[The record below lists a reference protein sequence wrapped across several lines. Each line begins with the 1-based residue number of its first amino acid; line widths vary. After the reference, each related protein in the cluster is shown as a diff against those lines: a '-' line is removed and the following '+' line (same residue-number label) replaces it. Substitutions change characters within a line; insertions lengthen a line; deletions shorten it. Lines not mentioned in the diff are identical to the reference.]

1 MEELF
6 MENRMIKLRAKG
18 TNDVT
23 LKVIPGHFATNHS
36 HINYYI
42 DITTLKTRL
51 CDAEAVA
58 RELAQKYVTSTV
70 IDTIVC
76 LDGTQVIGACL
87 ARELTA
93 SGLASINA
101 HQSIYVI
108 RPEYNSNSQLL
119 FRDNLQPMLN
129 GKHVLILM
137 ASVATGKTINKS
149 VECVQY
155 YGGIVQGVA
164 AVYSTMKSIDGLD
177 IQSIF
182 SPDDLPGYASYE
194 FKDCPYCKQGIK
206 LDALVNS
213 FGYSKL

>member
-1 MEELF
+1 MEQ
-6 MENRMIKLRAKG
+6 RMQKVYSRSGA
-18 TNDVT
+18 VA
-23 LKVIPGHFATNHS
+23 LKVAQGHFATNHS

-51 CDAEAVA
+51 SDAEAVA

-87 ARELTA
+87 ARELTK

-137 ASVATGKTINKS
+137 A
-149 VECVQY
+149 
-155 YGGIVQGVA
+155 

-182 SPDDLPGYASYE
+182 SPADLPGYASYE

>member
-1 MEELF
+1 MINMVKLPTNKSSLF
-6 MENRMIKLRAKG
+6 LRVAK
-18 TNDVT
+18 
-23 LKVIPGHFATNHS
+23 GHFATSHS

-51 CDAEAVA
+51 SDAEAVA

-87 ARELTA
+87 ARELTK

-182 SPDDLPGYASYE
+182 SPADLPGYASYE

>member
-1 MEELF
+1 MEQ
-6 MENRMIKLRAKG
+6 RMQKVYSRSG
-18 TNDVT
+18 TVA
-23 LKVIPGHFATNHS
+23 LKVAQGHFATNHS

-42 DITTLKTRL
+42 DITALKTRL
-51 CDAEAVA
+51 SDAEAVA

-87 ARELTA
+87 ARELTK

-182 SPDDLPGYASYE
+182 SPADLPGYASYE
-194 FKDCPYCKQGIK
+194 FKDCPYCKQGVK

>member
-1 MEELF
+1 M
-6 MENRMIKLRAKG
+6 
-18 TNDVT
+18 TPHT
-23 LKVIPGHFATNHS
+23 
-36 HINYYI
+36 
-42 DITTLKTRL
+42 
-51 CDAEAVA
+51 
-58 RELAQKYVTSTV
+58 
-70 IDTIVC
+70 
-76 LDGTQVIGACL
+76 
-87 ARELTA
+87 
-93 SGLASINA
+93 SINA

-182 SPDDLPGYASYE
+182 SPADLPGYASYE

>member
-1 MEELF
+1 MEQ
-6 MENRMIKLRAKG
+6 RMQKVYSRSGA
-18 TNDVT
+18 VA
-23 LKVIPGHFATNHS
+23 LKVAQGHFATNHS

-51 CDAEAVA
+51 SDAEAVA

-87 ARELTA
+87 ARELTK

-155 YGGIVQGVA
+155 YGDFVHGGR
-164 AVYSTMKSIDGLD
+164 YPSRR
-177 IQSIF
+177 
-182 SPDDLPGYASYE
+182 
-194 FKDCPYCKQGIK
+194 
-206 LDALVNS
+206 N
-213 FGYSKL
+213 